1 MISIGVQTKNVVY
14 DSDPAAGFEMLK
26 NAGIYVRHFQQ
37 PARIRNYLRIT
48 IGTKEEMEALF
59 ACLEQY
65 VKS

>member
-1 MISIGVQTKNVVY
+1 MY
-14 DSDPAAGFEMLK
+14 GFHEETEFALAVKEIERALK
-26 NAGIYVRHFQQ
+26 KAGIYVRHFQQ

-65 VKS
+65 VKC

>member
-1 MISIGVQTKNVVY
+1 MANFLFVTHKEY
-14 DSDPAAGFEMLK
+14 PAEQLFEMLK